1 MPESIYVV
9 INVRNFGDMMFQTF
23 GVGKPMHIKDF

>member
-9 INVRNFGDMMFQTF
+9 INVRNFGDMMFQIL